1 MENENEIVEEVVI
14 VEAETATETAEPAT
28 KTIAVPQWLTKK
40 SITIAVI
47 VILVLAFAYF
57 FKGAFVA
64 ATVNGQL
71 ISRMSVVH
79 ELEKTSGRTTL
90 DAMINDRLI
99 MLEAAKQ
106 NISVSDETIN
116 EEMTKLE
123 QQLSEQGQNLD
134 EVLAAQNVTRD
145 DIRQR
150 IVLQKELEQM
160 LGDKLNVTDAE
171 VDQYIKDNSITLPKG
186 KEAETKAQIKEGVRA
201 NKLNEEAPG
210 FIETLKTNAKINYFV
225 KY

>member
-14 VEAETATETAEPAT
+14 VEAETIATTPEVV
-28 KTIAVPQWLTKK
+28 KTIAVPHWVNKK
-40 SITIAVI
+40 NIIIAVI
-47 VILVLAFAYF
+47 VLLVLALIYF
-57 FKGAFVA
+57 FKGSLVA
-64 ATVNGQL
+64 ATVNGQF

-79 ELEKTSGRTTL
+79 ELEKTSGRATL

-106 NISVSDETIN
+106 NISVSDETVN
-116 EEMTKLE
+116 EEMAKLE
-123 QQLSEQGQNLD
+123 QQLLDQGQNLD
-134 EVLAAQNVTRD
+134 EVLASQGVNRD
-145 DIRQR
+145 DIKQR

-160 LGDKLNVTDAE
+160 LGDKLNVSDEE
-171 VDQYIKDNSITLPKG
+171 VEQYIKDNAITLPKD
-186 KEAETKAQIKEGVRA
+186 KEAESKDQIKEGIRA
-201 NKLNEEAPG
+201 NKLNEEAQG